1 VVYCRFQARALNFSF
16 FVIYYSCLV
25 WHSFLAVLLCGF
37 MVEKGFFLEGTAKT
51 SPSEFVRVLI

>member
-1 VVYCRFQARALNFSF
+1 MFLISARFKLIFL
-16 FVIYYSCLV
+16 VIYYSCLV

>member
-1 VVYCRFQARALNFSF
+1 MFLINARLKLVFL
-16 FVIYYSCLV
+16 VIYYSCLV
-25 WHSFLAVLLCGF
+25 WHSFLAVFFRGF